1 MELGFVVA
9 FVSMLLGMTV
19 VFGLVYSRTGS
30 IRKGVLA
37 ALVLG
42 KAWALSMYL
51 LGLDRPVIRFYLVNK
66 RYPWVHREIV
76 ITANQLIFLAYLSS
90 FILIVALPIIVEEV
104 PELRRLKEKI
114 EL

>member
-9 FVSMLLGMTV
+9 FSAMVLSMTV
-19 VFGLVYSRTGS
+19 VFGLVYSKTGS

-51 LGLDRPVIRFYLVNK
+51 LGLDRPVLRFYLVN
-66 RYPWVHREIV
+66 RRNPWAYKTVT

-90 FILIVALPIIVEEV
+90 FIMIIALPIIVDQI
-104 PELRRLKEKI
+104 PELRRLKERV

>member
-1 MELGFVVA
+1 MELGFVAA
-9 FVSMLLGMTV
+9 FVAMLASMTV
-19 VFGLVYSRTGS
+19 VFAVVFGRTGS

-42 KAWALSMYL
+42 KAWALAMYL
-51 LGLDRPVIRFYLVNK
+51 MGIDRPVIRLYLVN
-66 RYPWVHREIV
+66 RNNPLVYREIS

-90 FILIVALPIIVEEV
+90 FIMIIALPIIVDQV

-114 EL
+114 EI

>member
-1 MELGFVVA
+1 MELGFIVA
-9 FVSMLLGMTV
+9 FVAMLTSMTV
-19 VFGLVYSRTGS
+19 VFGLVYSKTGS

-66 RYPWVHREIV
+66 KYPWIYKTVT
-76 ITANQLIFLAYLSS
+76 ITANQLIFLAYLLS
-90 FILIVALPIIVEEV
+90 FITIIALPIIVEEV